1 MDERRSSM
9 KIHRVV
15 QMLGLTQ
22 ESGRLA
28 SDMYDL
34 NNKIYRSKSTNE
46 EIPISHMDFQHAIR
60 TLVKFCEQEEVD
72 ILDVIKAKD
81 SIINGL
87 RSEIETYKEKIK
99 DLESRDT
106 LDYHHL
112 HGVKEKLEGIIE
124 EKDEIIDFN
133 RKKFHYWH
141 KAYNEV
147 TYVKGCR
154 YVFSEIPNDT
164 EGQEFVDTCKK
175 YLNKPSYKI
184 RVKGQHL
191 KKELYGQN
199 RAYHGANLGDST
211 HMRVYIDV
219 KRGDE

>member
-1 MDERRSSM
+1 M

-34 NNKIYRSKSTNE
+34 NDKEYYSKAE
-46 EIPISHMDFQHAIR
+46 DKFIPISHMDFQHLIR
-60 TLVKFCEQEEVD
+60 AFVKFCSEDQDLTIARCDTQAKTIADYIDKVEQLED
-72 ILDVIKAKD
+72 IID
-81 SIINGL
+81 
-87 RSEIETYKEKIK
+87 
-99 DLESRDT
+99 
-106 LDYHHL
+106 
-112 HGVKEKLEGIIE
+112 
-124 EKDEIIDFN
+124 EKDKTIDN
-133 RKKFHYWH
+133 LSKEEQRWR
-141 KAYNEV
+141 KAYANDCY
-147 TYVKGCR
+147 TQGWR

-164 EGQEFVDTCKK
+164 DGQEFVDTCKK

-191 KKELYGQN
+191 KPELYGQN

-219 KRGDE
+219 KKGDE

>member
-1 MDERRSSM
+1 M

-34 NNKIYRSKSTNE
+34 NDKIYRSKSTNE

-87 RSEIETYKEKIK
+87 RSQVETLKSMIEVETNFSKEK
-99 DLESRDT
+99 DA
-106 LDYHHL
+106 
-112 HGVKEKLEGIIE
+112 
-124 EKDEIIDFN
+124 IIDKLGKEEQ
-133 RKKFHYWH
+133 RWR
-141 KAYNEV
+141 KAYANDCY
-147 TYVKGCR
+147 TQGWR

-164 EGQEFVDTCKK
+164 DGQEFVDTMKK
-175 YLNKPSYKI
+175 YLNKESYKM

-219 KRGDE
+219 KKGDE

>member
-1 MDERRSSM
+1 M

-124 EKDEIIDFN
+124 EKDDLIDRWIKEEHRW
-133 RKKFHYWH
+133 RKAWYDTHM
-141 KAYNEV
+141 
-147 TYVKGCR
+147 VKGCR

-191 KKELYGQN
+191 KKELYGQG

-219 KRGDE
+219 KKGDD

>member
-1 MDERRSSM
+1 M
-9 KIHRVV
+9 KVHRVV
-15 QMLGLTQ
+15 QMVGLTN

-87 RSEIETYKEKIK
+87 RSQVETLKSMIEVETNFSKEK
-99 DLESRDT
+99 DA
-106 LDYHHL
+106 
-112 HGVKEKLEGIIE
+112 
-124 EKDEIIDFN
+124 IIDKLSKEEQ
-133 RKKFHYWH
+133 RWR
-141 KAYNEV
+141 KAYANDCY
-147 TYVKGCR
+147 TQGWR

-164 EGQEFVDTCKK
+164 DGQEFVDTMKK
-175 YLNKPSYKI
+175 YLNKESYKI

-219 KRGDE
+219 KKGDE

>member
-1 MDERRSSM
+1 M

-87 RSEIETYKEKIK
+87 RSQVETLKSMIEVETNFSKEK
-99 DLESRDT
+99 DA
-106 LDYHHL
+106 
-112 HGVKEKLEGIIE
+112 
-124 EKDEIIDFN
+124 IIDKLSKEEQ
-133 RKKFHYWH
+133 RWR
-141 KAYNEV
+141 KAYANDCY
-147 TYVKGCR
+147 TQGWR

-164 EGQEFVDTCKK
+164 DGQEFVDTMKK
-175 YLNKPSYKI
+175 YLNKESYKM

-219 KRGDE
+219 KKGDE